1 MCNLF
6 LDSAATA
13 IYYDLLSLWSITKVS
28 SPFKELQIL
37 VTHEIM
43 NGHHIR
49 LKTSSKHKTE
59 PV

>member
-13 IYYDLLSLWSITKVS
+13 INYDSLGLWSITKVS

-43 NGHHIR
+43 NDHQIR
-49 LKTSSKHKTE
+49 LKTLSKHKTE
-59 PV
+59 PI